1 MEKSSAHHKW
11 VLDEMNKGISVTT
24 SWTSEMEQWQKKNCS
39 WWCGLPK
46 EHNEW
51 PMGVVVDSVS
61 DNDGI
66 VWSAKS
72 QIGKLQGDLSQEM
85 VWPVN
90 KLVLLLQN
98 KKVQFPEEGARWLA
112 LDFELFWNC
121 FETLEIV
128 LGFVITLKWPCFD
141 VSLANKVIKNEIIT
155 NSITF

>member
-1 MEKSSAHHKW
+1 
-11 VLDEMNKGISVTT
+11 
-24 SWTSEMEQWQKKNCS
+24 
-39 WWCGLPK
+39 
-46 EHNEW
+46 
-51 PMGVVVDSVS
+51 MGVVVDSVS

-98 KKVQFPEEGARWLA
+98 EKVQFPEEGARRLA

-141 VSLANKVIKNEIIT
+141 VSLVNKVIKNEIIAY
-155 NSITF
+155 SITF